1 MRRIRRHLTYA
12 DVISTLCLFL
22 LVSGGTAV
30 ALNGSNT
37 VFSDDIVDGA
47 VKTQDISDTNGVWS
61 ADVRDDTLESG
72 GLQAADLRPD
82 SVGASEVAAGAVG
95 TDEVA
100 SDSLLADDLAT
111 SSVGE
116 TEIASSAVGSSE
128 VIDGSLGTSE
138 LSSTIPAARVTNSA
152 DELTRDH
159 IGESLPFDSERYD
172 TAGMHTATNNSRLT
186 APVKGIYAVSAS
198 VTWSSDPDGSRFV
211 GLKKN
216 GDTFIAAQTQ
226 PAIAGNATDQEVSHQ
241 VLLQEGEYVEV
252 RVHKVS
258 GNPLAVLKFQESS
271 PEFSMTWLA
280 PGP

>member
-1 MRRIRRHLTYA
+1 MATIA
-12 DVISTLCLFL
+12 VFL
-22 LVSGGTAV
+22 VLGGGSAV
-30 ALNGSNT
+30 ALRGSNT
-37 VFSDDIVDGA
+37 VFTDDIVDGA
-47 VKTQDISDTNGVWS
+47 VKTQDISDTNGVLS
-61 ADVRDDTLESG
+61 ADVRNDTLENG

-82 SVGASEVAAGAVG
+82 SVGTSEITAGAVG
-95 TDEVA
+95 TD
-100 SDSLLADDLAT
+100 
-111 SSVGE
+111 
-116 TEIASSAVGSSE
+116 EIASSAVGSGE

-152 DELTRDH
+152 DEFTRDH

-198 VTWSSDPDGSRFV
+198 VTWSSDPDGTRFV
-211 GLKKN
+211 GLKRN
-216 GDTFIAAQTQ
+216 GDTFVAAQTQ
-226 PAIAGNATDQEVSHQ
+226 PAIAGNPTDQEVSQQ
-241 VLLQEGEYVEV
+241 VLLQEGDYVEV

-258 GNPLAVLKFQESS
+258 GNPIAVLKFQESS

>member
-1 MRRIRRHLTYA
+1 MSGRVRGHIRSNIVGYIALFFA
-12 DVISTLCLFL
+12 LST
-22 LVSGGTAV
+22 SSAV
-30 ALNGSNT
+30 ALRGSNT
-37 VFSDDIVDGA
+37 VFTDDIVDGA

-61 ADVRDDTLESG
+61 ADVRDDTLENG
-72 GLQAADLRPD
+72 GLTAADLRPD
-82 SVGASEVAAGAVG
+82 SVGTSEVTAGAVG

-100 SDSLLADDLAT
+100 SDSLLAGDLAT

-116 TEIASSAVGSSE
+116 AEIASSAVGSGE

-138 LSSTIPAARVTNSA
+138 LSRAIPAARVTNSA
-152 DELTRDH
+152 DEVTRDH

-172 TAGMHTATNNSRLT
+172 TAGMHTTTNNSRLT

-216 GDTFIAAQTQ
+216 GDTFVAAQTQ
-226 PAIAGNATDQEVSHQ
+226 PAIAGNATDQELSHQ
-241 VLLQEGEYVEV
+241 VLLQEGDYVEV

-258 GNPLAVLKFQESS
+258 GNPLAVLKFQEAS
-271 PEFSMTWLA
+271 PEFAMTWLA

>member
-1 MRRIRRHLTYA
+1 MRSIRRHLTYA
-12 DVISTLCLFL
+12 NVISTLCLFL
-22 LVSGGTAV
+22 VLGGGTAV

-47 VKTQDISDTNGVWS
+47 VKTQDINDTNGVRS
-61 ADVRDDTLESG
+61 ADVRDDTLENG

-82 SVGASEVAAGAVG
+82 SVG
-95 TDEVA
+95 T
-100 SDSLLADDLAT
+100 
-111 SSVGE
+111 
-116 TEIASSAVGSSE
+116 SE

-138 LSSTIPAARVTNSA
+138 LSSAIPAARVTNSA
-152 DELTRDH
+152 DESTRHH

-172 TAGMHTATNNSRLT
+172 TAGMHSTTNNSRLT
-186 APVKGIYAVSAS
+186 APVKGVYAVSAS

-216 GDTFIAAQTQ
+216 GDTFVAAQTQ
-226 PAIAGNATDQEVSHQ
+226 PAIAGYPTDQEVSHQ
-241 VLLQEGEYVEV
+241 VLLQQGDYVEV
-252 RVHKVS
+252 RVHQYS
-258 GNPLAVLKFQESS
+258 GNALAVLKFPQNS